1 MFKRSV
7 LTLVLVCSLI
17 CSCASLAS
25 GDAPAPG
32 YAVIG
37 RFAPTNL
44 PPGGEGRLV
53 LYVYNIGGVGN
64 STDLSLTN
72 ILPAGVVAKTGE
84 IGGESTAVSC
94 TGSTEVTC
102 AVGSIAPG
110 GEPARILIPVSVSG
124 SPSSEPD
131 RVTVSG
137 GGSLGVVNTTVPVHY
152 GTGPAPVGMANADA
166 WISNQDGTIDT
177 QAGSHPYELT
187 LAFATNSIGVGH
199 AEEQPNGDPRALDVN
214 LPPGLVGE
222 PGAVPKCTREE
233 FDAEE
238 CQPNTRIGENYA
250 SVSGAGLLSQQ
261 VYNLVPPPGIAAQF
275 AFTFNGTSIFLDARV
290 RSGGDYGITEH
301 ANVPQRKIVFNTTT
315 IWGIPG
321 EHETGAGDKPLLILP
336 TSCGAS
342 PQFSIEE
349 LGTWQNESLSL
360 DPPVLSGGEG

>member
-1 MFKRSV
+1 MG
-7 LTLVLVCSLI
+7 
-17 CSCASLAS
+17 SLA
-25 GDAPAPG
+25 
-32 YAVIG
+32 
-37 RFAPTNL
+37 T
-44 PPGGEGRLV
+44 
-53 LYVYNIGGVGN
+53 
-64 STDLSLTN
+64 
-72 ILPAGVVAKTGE
+72 
-84 IGGESTAVSC
+84 
-94 TGSTEVTC
+94 
-102 AVGSIAPG
+102 G

-137 GGSLGVVNTTVPVHY
+137 GGSLGIVNTTVPVHY
-152 GTGPAPVGMANADA
+152 GTGPAPVGFANADT

-233 FDAEE
+233 FDGET
-238 CQPNTRIGENYA
+238 CSPNTRIGENFA

-275 AFTFNGTSIFLDARV
+275 AFTFNDISIFLDARV

-301 ANVPQRKIVFNTTT
+301 ANIPAAQDRVQHDNDLGCTRRTRNGRWRQTVVDTTDIVWATARVQYRRARYVARRKPKTT
-315 IWGIPG
+315 P
-321 EHETGAGDKPLLILP
+321 DQLP
-336 TSCGAS
+336 MAQQSR
-342 PQFSIEE
+342 
-349 LGTWQNESLSL
+349 
-360 DPPVLSGGEG
+360 